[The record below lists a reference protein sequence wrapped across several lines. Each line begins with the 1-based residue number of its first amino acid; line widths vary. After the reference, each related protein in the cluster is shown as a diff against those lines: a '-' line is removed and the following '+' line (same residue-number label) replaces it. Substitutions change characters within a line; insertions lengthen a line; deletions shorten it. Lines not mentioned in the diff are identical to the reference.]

1 MNFNVGKAIP
11 VSAWTGSWGSQISR
25 HATQECGKI
34 VSRTHRP
41 PLPSRR
47 YQWYYVDPRAIVKPE
62 ELREWHHQASKP
74 RPSGLYAVA
83 QSTAPPSTLSVLL
96 VGNIILELQTTMALF
111 AIMIRGCLF
120 RVGLFICV
128 CVCVCVC
135 RNGPF
140 DTLTMFIITISV
152 TRMYRT
158 SSVVV
163 VPIIWLYITVV
174 LVVIS
179 FSVNVSCLFPCCW
192 FEVALRMTA
201 KVAGSMR
208 SALLC

>member
-1 MNFNVGKAIP
+1 MF
-11 VSAWTGSWGSQISR
+11 VS
-25 HATQECGKI
+25 CGF
-34 VSRTHRP
+34 VH
-41 PLPSRR
+41 L
-47 YQWYYVDPRAIVKPE
+47 
-62 ELREWHHQASKP
+62 
-74 RPSGLYAVA
+74 
-83 QSTAPPSTLSVLL
+83 
-96 VGNIILELQTTMALF
+96 
-111 AIMIRGCLF
+111 
-120 RVGLFICV
+120 